1 MYCKLCN
8 FRLPSEVDAVEKFEL
23 IDNKSG
29 QHVEPKTVLQLKDID
44 PFEEMVA
51 IRIIYP
57 PIPSHL
63 LHVKK
68 NNFFFDFAEQK
79 IPMHCHYHKVV
90 SKSSLV
96 LYSMQDL

>member
-57 PIPSHL
+57 L
-63 LHVKK
+63 FLHISYTRRKLT
-68 NNFFFDFAEQK
+68 FFFDFAEQK